1 MREIDPIRVRD
12 ALSNIGEALRRLNE
26 LRKLSPEEFLAD
38 YRNIESAKYLLLVA
52 IEAAIDL
59 CNHIVARR
67 EGRAPHGYADC
78 FAALS
83 ELGAISPELT
93 EHLKRMARFRNLI
106 VHLYWKVDDL
116 RVYEIMQ
123 SDLGDL
129 EDFRQQ
135 ISLWLEI

>member
-1 MREIDPIRVRD
+1 MREIDPLRVCD
-12 ALSNIGEALRRLNE
+12 ALSNIGQALRRLND
-26 LRKLSPEEFLAD
+26 LRRLSPEEFLAD
-38 YRNIESAKYLLLVA
+38 YRNTESAKYLLIVA
-52 IEAAIDL
+52 VEAAVDL
-59 CNHIVARR
+59 CNHIMARR

-83 ELGAISPELT
+83 ELGAISPELA
-93 EHLKRMARFRNLI
+93 EHLQRMARFRNLI

-123 SDLGDL
+123 NDLGDL

-135 ISLWLEI
+135 VSAWLDI